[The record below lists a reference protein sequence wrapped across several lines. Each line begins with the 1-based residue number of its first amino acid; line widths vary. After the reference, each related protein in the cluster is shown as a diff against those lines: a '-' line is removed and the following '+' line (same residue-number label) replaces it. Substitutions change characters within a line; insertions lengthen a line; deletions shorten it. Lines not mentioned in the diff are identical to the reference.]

1 MSVESNQLTS
11 LRTARPRPVLDPL
24 RNRIVL
30 VAVLPCAFVLV
41 CALLV
46 YFVLAEEASGRDA
59 HQMLRYL
66 IGAATVALV
75 GAAVLAKSTA
85 ARLGAEIGEPLDRL
99 RGTLD
104 ELVEGD
110 LGART
115 GLGAGDEIRS
125 IGATLDA
132 LLEERISGLDRAAR
146 ESEELNDSVIEIM
159 QAVGTIATTKDLTI
173 RVPVTE
179 NVTGAI
185 ADALN
190 LLTDETRRVLMNVRS
205 VSEDVAQATVAVKSQ
220 SDTATRAAAREQREV
235 EHAARELAAAAAAL
249 DTIAERARAC
259 DDAAE
264 RAVQASVEAM
274 RIVGSTVHGVEQ
286 SRSLIRETEKRIKRL
301 GERSQEIGQV
311 VGIIAAIA
319 ERTGILALNA
329 SMQAAA
335 SGEAG
340 RGFAVVADEVKR
352 LSESARDATTQIG
365 RLVTSIQTE
374 TGDTVR
380 AMNQAI
386 AQVVEISRLAE
397 QAGSGMRRNQEE
409 TEALAGDVRDIA
421 RTSSEQTKVGA
432 ALIERARIIQEA
444 SGETEFQLS
453 LQAAETV
460 KLVESAKSLLDEVSV
475 FRVTAP

>member
-1 MSVESNQLTS
+1 MGADANRLTS
-11 LRTARPRPVLDPL
+11 LPSAGPRPVLGPL
-24 RNRIVL
+24 RSRIVL

-41 CALLV
+41 CAILASLL
-46 YFVLAEEASGRDA
+46 LSEEASARDA
-59 HQMLRYL
+59 HGMLRYL
-66 IGAATVALV
+66 IAAALLALV
-75 GAAVLAKSTA
+75 AAAVLANATGTRLSTQV
-85 ARLGAEIGEPLDRL
+85 GDPLARL

-104 ELVEGD
+104 ELSEGD

-115 GLGAGDEIRS
+115 GLGGGDEIRS

-132 LLEERISGLDRAAR
+132 LLEERISALDRAAR

-173 RVPVTE
+173 KVPVTE

-190 LLTDETRRVLMNVRS
+190 LLTDETRRVLMNVRN

-235 EHAARELAAAAAAL
+235 QHAAQELAAAAAAL
-249 DTIAERARAC
+249 EAIAERARAC
-259 DDAAE
+259 DDATE
-264 RAVQASVEAM
+264 RAVQASVQAM

-365 RLVTSIQTE
+365 KLVTSIQIE
-374 TGDTVR
+374 TSDTVR

-409 TEALAGDVRDIA
+409 TEALASNVRDIA
-421 RTSSEQTKVGA
+421 RTSSEQAKVGA

-444 SGETEFQLS
+444 SAETERQLS
-453 LQAAETV
+453 LQATETA